1 MLTQVKS
8 SSLIGINAYI
18 VNAEVDVSRGM
29 PLFTIVGLPDASVKE
44 SRVRL
49 GSALKN
55 SGYSLPNKKILI
67 NLAPASVKKEGTQF
81 DVAMAVGILS
91 AVLPVKYDDF
101 NSTLFI
107 GELSLSGE
115 VKVCGGILPAMLMA
129 KKKKIKRVFLP
140 LANCPEAST
149 VKGVEII
156 GVRNLRELFD
166 HLTGIAQIASFEGRA
181 VRGGG
186 AVYPDFSE
194 VQNQRF
200 VKRALEVA
208 AAGGHNV
215 LMIGPPG
222 AGKTMLARRLP
233 GIMPGMTEKEA
244 IETTC
249 IYSACHLLPEGTGLL
264 RIRPWRSP
272 HHTIS
277 DIALVGGGANAKP
290 GEISLAHNGILF
302 LDEFPEFKRN
312 VIEVLRGPLEDGRIT
327 IARVRGTSTFPAS
340 FMLVASMNP
349 CPCGYYGHP
358 TKQCSCTPYRI
369 KKYRGKISGPI
380 MDRIDIQVEVPALK
394 FNEIYSEKAAENSE
408 EIRGRVIAARKIALE
423 RLKDIKGV
431 YTNARLNSGGVK
443 KFCGTG
449 ASGMKL
455 LRLAVEK
462 FSISR
467 RAVDKVLKVAR
478 TIADLSQDALIRDE
492 HIAEALLYR
501 LEEIVGDGSP

>member
-8 SSLIGINAYI
+8 SSLVGINAYV

-44 SRVRL
+44 ARARL
-49 GSALKN
+49 DSALKN
-55 SGYSLPNKKILI
+55 SGYSLPGKKILI
-67 NLAPASVKKEGTQF
+67 NLAPASIKKEGTQF
-81 DVAMAVGILS
+81 DVAMAVGILA
-91 AVLPVKYDDF
+91 AVMPIKYDDF
-101 NSTLFI
+101 DSTLFL

-115 VKVCGGILPAMLMA
+115 VKACGGILPVMLMA
-129 KKKKIKRVFLP
+129 KRKKIKRVFLP
-140 LANCPEAST
+140 LANCPEAVT
-149 VKGVEII
+149 VKGIEVV
-156 GVRNLRELFD
+156 GAKTLRELFE
-166 HLTGIAQIASFEGRA
+166 HLTGVSQIAPFEGKPF
-181 VRGGG
+181 GGR
-186 AVYPDFSE
+186 VVEYPDFKD

-208 AAGGHNV
+208 AAGGHNI

-233 GIMPGMTEKEA
+233 GIMPVMTEKEA

-249 IYSACHLLPEGTGLL
+249 IYSACHLLPEGVGLFMT
-264 RIRPWRSP
+264 RPWRSP

-302 LDEFPEFKRN
+302 LDEFPEFDRN

-327 IARVRGTSTFPAS
+327 ISRVRGTSTFPAS

-358 TKQCSCTPYRI
+358 TKQCICTPYRI

-394 FNEIYSEKAAENSE
+394 FNEIYSEMTAESSA
-408 EIRGRVIAARKIALE
+408 EIHGRVGAARKIALE
-423 RLKDIKGV
+423 RLKDVKGF
-431 YTNARLNSGGVK
+431 YTNARLDSAGVK

-449 ASGMKL
+449 SSGMKL

-478 TIADLSQDALIRDE
+478 TIADLAQDALIKDE
-492 HIAEALLYR
+492 HIAEALQYR
-501 LEEIVGDGSP
+501 LEET